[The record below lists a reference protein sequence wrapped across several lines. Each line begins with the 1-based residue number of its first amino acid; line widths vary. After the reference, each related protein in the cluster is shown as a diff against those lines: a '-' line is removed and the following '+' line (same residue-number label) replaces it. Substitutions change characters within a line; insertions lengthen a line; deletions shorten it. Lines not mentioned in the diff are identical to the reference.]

1 MKEILE
7 NILKTSWIE
16 TIIII
21 VISIILYIIFKT
33 LIDRTMKKRMPK
45 TRKDG
50 KKETYIKLFNN
61 ILKYVFLLITAVLIL
76 QVNGIN
82 VSSLVT
88 GLGIAGIVAGLALQ
102 DALKDIIMG
111 ANIITENFFVIGDVV
126 NYEGIEG
133 KVLSIGLKNTKIQ
146 DINTKNI
153 VSITNRNIEKIINV
167 SDWLDIDVPISYNEK
182 TEQIEKI
189 LNKIAEEAKKSQHIK
204 NCEYLGINDFAD
216 SAVIYK
222 IRAYCNPEH
231 KPTVNRTVRRIIK
244 LTLDENNIQIPFMQI
259 DIHNVH

>member
-1 MKEILE
+1 MKEFIESL
-7 NILKTSWIE
+7 LKTSWVE

-21 VISIILYIIFKT
+21 VISIILYTIFKIV
-33 LIDRTMKKRMPK
+33 IDKAMKKRMPK
-45 TRKDG
+45 TKKDG

-76 QVNGIN
+76 QVNGVN
-82 VSSLVT
+82 VSSLIT

-111 ANIITENFFVIGDVV
+111 ANIITDNFFVIGDVV

-167 SDWLDIDVPISYNEK
+167 SEWLDIDVPISYNEK
-182 TEQIEKI
+182 TEKVEKV
-189 LNKIAEEAKKSQHIK
+189 LNQIAEKSKKEQYIK

-222 IRAYCNPEH
+222 MRVYCHPEY
-231 KPTVNRTVRRIIK
+231 KPTVNRSVRRIIK
-244 LTLDENNIQIPFMQI
+244 LSLDENNIQIPFMQI
-259 DIHNVH
+259 DIHNIK